1 MPKRCVAANCSNT
14 IADGVSLFRFPRD
27 AARRR
32 QWVLQVK
39 RTRARWDFPAVYNAS
54 CVLCSDHFEADR
66 FDPSSSVKLSVG
78 YDLQHVLL
86 DTAVPTIFARTVTLK
101 EAAQHKS
108 TAAAGAS
115 SSSTAFTV
123 DVATVIDIDGSTL
136 LVPMQPIETKVVA
149 DTTSTT
155 STTSSTRGRTS
166 SKSVLAKKERRE
178 VRKFVHFASCKH
190 WLEVPSVGRTLG
202 QAGFGLACCCLD

>member
-1 MPKRCVAANCSNT
+1 MLKRCVAANCSNT

-39 RTRARWDFPAVYNAS
+39 RTRARWGFPAVYNAS
-54 CVLCSDHFEADR
+54 CVLSSDHFEADC

-78 YDLQHVLL
+78 YDLQHKRVLL

-123 DVATVIDIDGSTL
+123 DVATVIDIDGSML
-136 LVPMQPIETKVVA
+136 LVPIEPKVVT
-149 DTTSTT
+149 TTSTT
-155 STTSSTRGRTS
+155 STSSSTRGRTS
-166 SKSVLAKKERRE
+166 SKSVLAKKERRDDT
-178 VRKFVHFASCKH
+178 
-190 WLEVPSVGRTLG
+190 VGRNKK
-202 QAGFGLACCCLD
+202 QSRS

>member
-54 CVLCSDHFEADR
+54 CVLFSDHFEADC

-78 YDLQHVLL
+78 YDLKHKRVLL
-86 DTAVPTIFARTVTLK
+86 DTAVPTIFVRTVTLK
-101 EAAQHKS
+101 QQASHKS
-108 TAAAGAS
+108 TASAGAP
-115 SSSTAFTV
+115 SSSTAVSSV
-123 DVATVIDIDGSTL
+123 DVATVTDIDGSTL
-136 LVPMQPIETKVVA
+136 LVPIESTKVVA
-149 DTTSTT
+149 TTS
-155 STTSSTRGRTS
+155 TSSTRGRTS
-166 SKSVLAKKERRE
+166 SRSVLAKKERIE
-178 VRKFVHFASCKH
+178 VRKFVHFVSCKH
-190 WLEVPSVGRTLG
+190 WLFHLLVAPSDRPVA
-202 QAGFGLACCCLD
+202 AGFGLGCCCLD

>member
-1 MPKRCVAANCSNT
+1 M
-14 IADGVSLFRFPRD
+14 
-27 AARRR
+27 
-32 QWVLQVK
+32 
-39 RTRARWDFPAVYNAS
+39 
-54 CVLCSDHFEADR
+54 
-66 FDPSSSVKLSVG
+66 KLSVG
-78 YDLQHVLL
+78 YDLQHERVLL

-115 SSSTAFTV
+115 SSSTAVTV
-123 DVATVIDIDGSTL
+123 DVATVIDGSTL

-166 SKSVLAKKERRE
+166 SKSVLAKKEKRE

-190 WLEVPSVGRTLG
+190 WLFPLLVAPSDRPGSGWLVVV
-202 QAGFGLACCCLD
+202 

>member
-1 MPKRCVAANCSNT
+1 MLLDA
-14 IADGVSLFRFPRD
+14 VSGCC
-27 AARRR
+27 
-32 QWVLQVK
+32 
-39 RTRARWDFPAVYNAS
+39 TAVYNAG
-54 CVLCSDHFEADR
+54 CVLCSDHFEADC

-78 YDLQHVLL
+78 YDLQHKRVLL

-178 VRKFVHFASCKH
+178 VRKFGHFASCKH
-190 WLEVPSVGRTLG
+190 WLFPLLVAPSDRPGSG
-202 QAGFGLACCCLD
+202 

>member
-1 MPKRCVAANCSNT
+1 M
-14 IADGVSLFRFPRD
+14 
-27 AARRR
+27 
-32 QWVLQVK
+32 K

-54 CVLCSDHFEADR
+54 CVLCSDHFEADC

-78 YDLQHVLL
+78 YDLQHKRVLLEQHKRVLL

-108 TAAAGAS
+108 TAAAAGAS

-190 WLEVPSVGRTLG
+190 
-202 QAGFGLACCCLD
+202 

>member
-14 IADGVSLFRFPRD
+14 IADGVSLFRFLRD

-39 RTRARWDFPAVYNAS
+39 RTRARWDFPAVYNAG
-54 CVLCSDHFEADR
+54 CVLCSDHFEADC

-78 YDLQHVLL
+78 YDLQHKRVLL

-190 WLEVPSVGRTLG
+190 WLFPLLVAPSDRPGSG
-202 QAGFGLACCCLD
+202 